1 MTTQPLKLFASLKQ
15 IRYSG
20 KNIGSDLSFAFE
32 TNGEIDF
39 IEQKIRLGQ
48 SVPID
53 IVLWRKPV
61 IEGEAVNIYVKTLI
75 TEKDWVFS
83 DIGEG
88 ETSFSYEAS
97 RSDTKNYE
105 FQVNVDAKGEGKKTA
120 TFSFLVEVGIKEA
133 DYSRFDE
140 VLEYIYK
147 EMTTNAQSQTV
158 IDIKAALDKGNTL
171 LAYFIWWNTVRDHA
185 MWDHK
190 PKLEDKF
197 GLKESDDYY
206 LPIRGDTEHEY
217 FYDIWS
223 NIHYGYVGSAAGF
236 DSDTLHKYA
245 ESGGPGAGKTDDGD
259 KLSLQIGIDLWN
271 KYRLNLTKSDVIN
284 EILAHTNDY
293 LAIQQ
298 NDPNVGVVI
307 DWVDGG
313 NLK

>member
-1 MTTQPLKLFASLKQ
+1 MATQSFKLFASLKQ

-32 TNGEIDF
+32 ANGEIDF
-39 IEQKIRLGQ
+39 FERKIRLGQ
-48 SVPID
+48 SIPID
-53 IVLWRKPV
+53 RVLWRKPV
-61 IEGEAVNIYVKTLI
+61 TEGEVVSLYVKTLI

-88 ETSFSYEAS
+88 ETSFVYEAS

-105 FQVNVDAKGEGKKTA
+105 FNVNVDAKGEGKKTA

-140 VLEYIYK
+140 VSEYIYK
-147 EMTTNAQSQTV
+147 EMITNAKSQTI
-158 IDIKAALDKGNTL
+158 IDIKAALDNGNLL
-171 LAYFIWWNTVRDHA
+171 LAYFIWWNAVRDHA

-223 NIHYGYVGSAAGF
+223 NIHYGFVGSAAGF
-236 DSDTLHKYA
+236 DADTLHKYA

-271 KYRLNLTKSDVIN
+271 KYRLNLTKSDVIS
-284 EILAHTNDY
+284 EILSRTNDY
-293 LAIQQ
+293 LNIQR

-307 DWVDGG
+307 DWMDG